1 LSFLTPAL
9 TAGALLIALPIVLHL
24 VMRRQ
29 PRQLVFPAL
38 RFVANRRSSN
48 QTRLKLRHI
57 ILLLLRCAAI
67 GLLAFALARPALRG
81 SGLKG
86 GETGLV
92 SAALVIDNSPRM
104 EYVDKTET
112 RLAAAQE
119 MATWLLEQLPADS
132 RVAVLERGDR
142 RGKRLA
148 DRDAGLL
155 RVRRMKPTYRTRP
168 LEDTVRDAV
177 DLLTENEGDRHEL
190 YLFTDMAAAD
200 WPEETRQAIRN
211 ELERLP
217 EAKLLLVDVGADEVS
232 NRGLGGVVLSDSQL
246 AEGEPLTI
254 QTPVFAVTPTANRA
268 NAKPLLAQLWL
279 QSDGKR
285 EKRGETLVTLDASG
299 RGVARFT
306 LSSLDESDKAGA
318 VHQGVVRLAD
328 ADALPIDD
336 ERYFTVEVQPPRPVL
351 LAATNSRASLFV
363 DQALA
368 PLDPAGSQP
377 SVYQTERA
385 TFAQL
390 AQANLADYQS
400 VWLLDPPPLDTRVWR
415 RLDDYAR
422 EGGAVAIALGRRA
435 KLSAMNA
442 PAPQALLA
450 ARLRWRSRDATY
462 LRPLQYNHPALAQLA
477 DFAAAIPWAE
487 FPVYQYWQLDALDES
502 AVVLAP
508 FANGDGAIVE
518 RQVGKGRVL
527 TITTPLSDPAS
538 GEPWNLLPTG
548 QDPWP
553 FLALTKNLA
562 DYLGGATDRRWN
574 YAAGEAAIVPAP
586 RGEALTGYVLQT
598 PDEQSIKMPPPGLG
612 EIVVG
617 ATNLPGNYRL
627 KAGGQRGRLDTGFS
641 VNCADDVGLLQRI
654 SIDQLQQSIGED
666 RIAIAR
672 NRSTLARQVDVGR
685 VGRELYPWLIA
696 LVALALGAEHL
707 ISNRFYEQA

>member
-1 LSFLTPAL
+1 MSFLTPAL

-48 QTRLKLRHI
+48 QTRLKLRHL
-57 ILLLLRCAAI
+57 ILLVLRCAAI
-67 GLLAFALARPALRG
+67 GLLAFALARPTLRG

-86 GETGLV
+86 GQTGLV

-104 EYVDKTET
+104 RYVEKNET
-112 RLAAAQE
+112 RIEVAQE
-119 MATWLLEQLPADS
+119 MASWLLEQFPTDS
-132 RVAVLERGDR
+132 RVAVLERGDL

-148 DRDAGLL
+148 DRDAALL
-155 RVRRMKPTYRTRP
+155 RVARLKPTYRTRP
-168 LEDTVRDAV
+168 LEDAVRDAV
-177 DLLTENEGDRHEL
+177 DLLTEREGDRHEL

-200 WPEETRQAIRN
+200 WTDATRQGIRA

-217 EAKLLLVDVGADEVS
+217 EAKLLLVDVGVEQPT
-232 NRGLGGVVLSDSQL
+232 NRGLGSVSLSESQL
-246 AEGEPLTI
+246 AEGQPLTI
-254 QTPVFAVTPTANRA
+254 ETPVFSMSNGVARA
-268 NAKPLLAQLWL
+268 EERPLVAQLWL
-279 QSDGKR
+279 KTEEKLD
-285 EKRGETLVTLDASG
+285 KRGETLVTLDASG
-299 RGVARFT
+299 AGVARFK
-306 LSSLDESDKAGA
+306 LASLEDEDRTGA

-328 ADALPIDD
+328 TDALAIDD

-351 LAATNSRASLFV
+351 LAATNRRAALFV

-377 SVYQTERA
+377 SVYQTEPA
-385 TFAQL
+385 TFAEL
-390 AQANLADYQS
+390 TSANLSDYQS
-400 VWLLDPPPLDTRVWR
+400 IWLLDPPPLETRVWR
-415 RLDDYAR
+415 RLDDYVR
-422 EGGAVAIALGRRA
+422 SGGALAIALGRRA
-435 KLSAMNA
+435 KLAAMNG
-442 PAPQALLA
+442 PAPQSLLA
-450 ARLRWRSRDATY
+450 GRLRWRSRDATY
-462 LRPLQYNHPALAQLA
+462 LRPTRYDHPALAQLA

-487 FPVYQYWQLDALDES
+487 FPVYQYWQLESIDKS
-502 AVVLAP
+502 AVVVAP
-508 FANGDGAIVE
+508 YANGDAAILE
-518 RQVGKGRVL
+518 RTVGKGRAL

-538 GEPWNLLPTG
+538 GKPWNLLPTG

-586 RGEALTGYVLQT
+586 RGEALAGYVLQT

-627 KAGGQRGRLDTGFS
+627 KAGGRRGRLDTGFS
-641 VNCADDVGLLQRI
+641 VNCAGDVGQLKRI
-654 SIDQLQQSIGED
+654 SIVELQQSIGED
-666 RIAIAR
+666 RIAQAR
-672 NRSTLARQVDVGR
+672 DRSALARQVDVGR

-707 ISNRFYEQA
+707 ISNRFYREA